1 MEAPHIVIDISAENG
16 EDSKELG
23 ERYAECEEAKGRTKL
38 DSFGG
43 SERIV

>member
-23 ERYAECEEAKGRTKL
+23 VRYAECEETKNRTKL
-38 DSFGG
+38 DSSGD
-43 SERIV
+43 SEHIV